1 MLRLPCF
8 TSKSLFLALGVAC
21 GSVWATGC
29 GVPPV
34 YRVERAAL
42 VPPPA
47 PPLWSG
53 RTQPIG
59 FGAGNSSV
67 VWKDPPRRDAGSR
80 SGLYV
85 SGIQFDGNLHFD
97 LGPSGRLALWVP
109 LSYGLSE
116 RAFAAAPCLVDTPSG
131 GVTTAGV
138 GVAYT
143 QIFDEHWYLG
153 MSLET
158 MLFFVPSHVHTTCV
172 ANCDPFLPAETDEE
186 DTSVVPVLRLG
197 LAGGVELW
205 VFRIFAGFYL
215 RNHPTNVQVT
225 HTVTYVPSAEDGD
238 VEFGPLYA
246 VLGLGVEAEI
256 GPYVSVLAQL
266 FEPLPLYEHDV
277 IYGPIVGALID
288 VHAPRD

>member
-1 MLRLPCF
+1 MGP
-8 TSKSLFLALGVAC
+8 FLLGLV
-21 GSVWATGC
+21 VTGC
-29 GVPPV
+29 VLAAGCAPAPI

-42 VPPPA
+42 VPPPS

-53 RTQPIG
+53 RTQTLG

-67 VWKDPPRRDAGSR
+67 VWKDPPRRDPDSA

-85 SGIQFDGNLHFD
+85 SGVQFDGNLHFD

-116 RAFAAAPCLVDTPSG
+116 RAFAAAPCLVETPSG

-138 GVAYT
+138 GIAYT
-143 QIFDEHWYLG
+143 QYLGERWYLG

-158 MLFFVPSHVHTTCV
+158 MLSFVPSHVRTTCV
-172 ANCDPFLPAETDEE
+172 ANCDPWLPASTDKQ
-186 DTSVVPVLRLG
+186 DTSVVPVLRTG
-197 LAGGVELW
+197 LVGGVELW
-205 VFRIFAGFYL
+205 VFRLFAGFYL

-225 HTVTYVPSAEDGD
+225 HAMTYVPSAEDGD

-246 VLGLGVEAEI
+246 VLGLGLEAEI
-256 GPYVSVLAQL
+256 GPYVSLIAQL
-266 FEPLPLYEHDV
+266 FEPLPLYEHDIV
-277 IYGPIVGALID
+277 YGPIVGAMID